1 MENISE
7 VLSKKKTKRN
17 RKGLM
22 KTKRN
27 YKKKNILTNSNV
39 NNIEIEVE
47 KKEEDKGGFLENLF
61 SWF

>member
-7 VLSKKKTKRN
+7 VISKKKTKRN
-17 RKGLM
+17 RRGLA

-27 YKKKNILTNSNV
+27 YKKKNLLSNANV
-39 NNIEIEVE
+39 NNEDFEE

>member
-7 VLSKKKTKRN
+7 GLSKKKTKRI
-17 RKGLM
+17 RRGLV

-27 YKKKNILTNSNV
+27 YKKKNVLVNANNV
-39 NNIEIEVE
+39 ETEEE
-47 KKEEDKGGFLENLF
+47 KKEDEKGGFLENLF